1 MIRNFRP
8 IGAFAAALL
17 IAGPLAA
24 QRVDDNSIAQAA
36 DAFGININGENLG
49 LYDPGNVRGFSPTA
63 AGNIRLDGLYFDK
76 TSNLTGRLVGGYRI
90 FVGGSV
96 LGHPFPAPSGIAD
109 YTIRKPDHTIL
120 SVDADVDSFGGR
132 FFEADG
138 QWRDALPNFG
148 IAGGIGLYRYDQWY
162 GGASH
167 VTSTALTARWRPSAS
182 FEIIPFW
189 SRIGDKGD
197 EAQPTIL
204 LDGATTI
211 PVLDDPHRFTGQ
223 HWAKTHEISYNDGV
237 IANAVLGAWR
247 VRGGLFRSVDHIPIS
262 YTPILIDHGSEDAA
276 DRSMV
281 AERDHSTS
289 ATSGQIQASRL
300 FQDGPRQHQLLI
312 AVWARDR
319 HRSYGA
325 TDSADLGPGPLDA
338 PAFVAPPHFDF
349 AQATRD
355 HVRQLTVGLTYQGS
369 WKGVGELDLGV
380 EKSRYRKTVTP
391 PTGALPTS
399 RDAPWLFNASA
410 SLQLSRTVSLYS
422 GISRGMEES
431 DVAPSVAI
439 NRDEAPPAIRTRQID
454 AGLRWALAPHMT
466 LIAGAFR
473 IDKPYYGLDA
483 NRYFRRLGQI
493 RHQGGELS
501 VSGSPI
507 DGLSIVGGA
516 VLLDAAVSGA
526 DVASGAVGRR
536 PVGSTPLTVLASADY
551 RLPMWRA
558 FSFDVNFER
567 DSRRVLSVDDR
578 QHLPVNGQLDLGLR
592 YRFKLLGK
600 PSVLRIQGLN
610 VTNHP
615 AWDVVGSD
623 ALAVHQPRQISAKLT
638 TDI

>member
-1 MIRNFRP
+1 MTRNFRP

-17 IAGPLAA
+17 ISGAATA

-49 LYDPGNVRGFSPTA
+49 LYDPGSVRGFSPTA

-109 YTIRKPDHTIL
+109 YTIRKPDHNVL

-138 QWRDALPNFG
+138 QWRDALPNLG
-148 IAGGIGLYRYDQWY
+148 LAGGIGLYRYDQWY

-167 VTSTALTARWRPSAS
+167 VTSSALTARWRPSAS

-189 SRIGDKGD
+189 SRISDKGD
-197 EAQPTIL
+197 EAQPTVL

-211 PVLDDPHRFTGQ
+211 PVLDDPHLFTGQ
-223 HWAKTHEISYNDGV
+223 HWAKVRELSFNDGV

-247 VRGGLFRSVDHIPIS
+247 VRGGLFRSVDHLPIS
-262 YTPILIDHGSEDAA
+262 YTPILVDHGTADA
-276 DRSMV
+276 DRAMV
-281 AERDHSTS
+281 AERDHKAT

-300 FQDGPRQHQLLI
+300 FQDGPRQHQLI
-312 AVWARDR
+312 VAAWARDR
-319 HRSYGA
+319 RRSYGA
-325 TDSADLGPGPLDA
+325 TGSADLGPGPVDR
-338 PAFVAPPHFDF
+338 PAFVPQPHFDF

-355 HVRQLTVGLTYQGS
+355 HVRQLTVGLAYQGV

-391 PTGALPTS
+391 PTGVLPTS

-410 SLQLSRTVSLYS
+410 AVQLSKTVSLYS

-431 DVAPSVAI
+431 DVAPSVAV

-454 AGLRWALAPHMT
+454 AGLRWTLAPHLT

-483 NRYFRRLGQI
+483 SRYFRRLGKI
-493 RHQGGELS
+493 RHQGGEVSL
-501 VSGSPI
+501 SGSPI

-536 PVGSTPLTVLASADY
+536 PVGSTPLTILASADY

-558 FSFDVNFER
+558 FSLDASFER
-567 DSRRVLSVDDR
+567 DSRRVLSVDGTR
-578 QHLPVNGQLDLGLR
+578 HLPVYGQLDLGMR

-600 PSVLRIQGLN
+600 PTVLRVQGLN
-610 VTNHP
+610 VTNKS
-615 AWDVVGSD
+615 AWDVVGSN
-623 ALAVHQPRQISAKLT
+623 ALAAHQPRQVSAKLT